1 MYSAATMPKA
11 AAKRKQGVP
20 AETSK
25 EYFELVR
32 RLAEIVAITCSYKKC
47 NVDGLVSETAHWVT
61 LEVNNVID
69 EHREQQRRVKRGG
82 DGAKVQD
89 VEIVASNAS
98 NNSNDSNDNKDN
110 NDNDNNTNAA

>member
-1 MYSAATMPKA
+1 MPKA
-11 AAKRKQGVP
+11 AAKRKQDVP

-32 RLAEIVAITCSYKKC
+32 RLAEIVAITCNYKKC
-47 NVDGLVSETAHWVT
+47 NVDGLVSETTHWVT

-69 EHREQQRRVKRGG
+69 EHREQQRHVKSGG

-89 VEIVASNAS
+89 VEMVASNAS
-98 NNSNDSNDNKDN
+98 DD
-110 NDNDNNTNAA
+110 NDNDTKA